1 MDGYFDGTLGG
12 DPVHQD
18 RPHHGV
24 RLIDLRRCC
33 PNSEANCKRD
43 EARRI
48 AANIAKLP
56 ELIAQ
61 TFSGS

>member
-24 RLIDLRRCC
+24 RLIELRRCC
-33 PNSEANCKRD
+33 PNSEANCMR
-43 EARRI
+43 AMR
-48 AANIAKLP
+48 
-56 ELIAQ
+56 
-61 TFSGS
+61 SGASPSTWPRCRSC